1 MGKHRLVSALVVLAL
16 SIGSAQGLAM
26 ATDALPDEQW
36 TLATDQSN
44 SGQEL
49 LGFRVQENVD
59 LPYSKMT
66 GSDESNPGLPEQSK
80 ARLCTSARGA
90 FCGVGA
96 SNFQSVLAPCQSAE
110 ETNCLESISA
120 ISESG
125 TVINGRRKGSIP
137 IAGYTDFQADQQW
150 NVPAGAAPSTWIIP
164 GVTHGGAS
172 DEYLV
177 SAQVRGG
184 RSAASAKY
192 GISSYSIS
200 ISPVTEVKGDYSRP
214 KSTDST
220 SRLIKYPECETRH
233 TPCGIAL
240 DGWQYPKCASVD
252 DGLCALRQ
260 KFPEGYRFK
269 ISIRLA
275 QSPTGWFHGRM
286 SRPDISIKQVGS
298 GVLISFEAQPVVVP
312 VIGVLQ
318 PRSGLSQE
326 ILSYYADTNRRSSGS
341 ASGWGNPGPNNFI
354 NVLVQPDSDAQD
366 AFDQFALWS
375 TVIKNTA
382 SASPTMWTVRTLNV
396 PQETNSCLSNP
407 NILSGIVTTNSMAYS
422 PGPPTYSKD
431 SGTLDYK
438 VASPHLTSAGQVF
451 EGTYDLQ
458 IRSEVA
464 RCVYGFT
471 DAPVAASVSII
482 NDSGE
487 SRVTSTT
494 VTEKDGWFKLGAY
507 GFTFSSPTLKVKL
520 TQPKLPPAVVP
531 TPVAPTPVAA
541 PTPVVAKPLIK
552 SITCTK
558 GKTKVVVK
566 GASPKCPTGY
576 KKVA

>member
-1 MGKHRLVSALVVLAL
+1 MGKHRLIIALVVLAL

-36 TLATDQSN
+36 DLVTDQAT

-49 LGFRVQENVD
+49 RGFRVQENVD
-59 LPYSKMT
+59 LPYSRML
-66 GSDESNPGLPEQSK
+66 GSDESNPGLPESLK
-80 ARLCTSARGA
+80 ARICAGARDA
-90 FCGVGA
+90 FCGAGA
-96 SNFQSVLAPCQSAE
+96 SNFESLLEPCRSDL

-125 TVINGRRKGSIP
+125 NVISGNRKGAIP
-137 IAGYTDFQADQQW
+137 KAGYTDFQADPDL
-150 NVPAGAAPSTWIIP
+150 NVPTGSTPSTWSIP
-164 GVTHGGAS
+164 GVTHGGGT

-177 SAQVRGG
+177 SAKVRGG
-184 RSAASAKY
+184 RSDSSSKY
-192 GISSYSIS
+192 RFYGYTIAIAP
-200 ISPVTEVKGDYSRP
+200 ITEIIGAYTKPKLKDSR
-214 KSTDST
+214 
-220 SRLIKYPECETRH
+220 SRSVKYPECETRG
-233 TPCGIAL
+233 TCGIGL
-240 DGWQYPKCASVD
+240 DGMQYPKCASVD

-260 KFPEGYRFK
+260 KFPVGYRFK

-286 SRPDISIKQVGS
+286 SRPDISLKTISS
-298 GVLISFEAQPVVVP
+298 GVQVSIEAQPVMVP
-312 VIGVLQ
+312 VVGVIQ
-318 PRSGLSQE
+318 PQVSLSKE
-326 ILSYYADTNRRSSGS
+326 IISYYTEKNRGGFS
-341 ASGWGNPGPNNFI
+341 WGEMGPNKIVNT
-354 NVLVQPDSDAQD
+354 LVFPDPDSQD
-366 AFDQFALWS
+366 AFDQFALWAS
-375 TVIKNTA
+375 YIKDSA
-382 SASPTMWTVRTLNV
+382 SASPTMWMVRTLEI
-396 PQETNSCLSNP
+396 PQGTNSCFSNP
-407 NILSGIVTTNSMAYS
+407 NILSGVVTTNSMIYS
-422 PGPPTYSKD
+422 PGAPTYSKD

-471 DAPVAASVSII
+471 DAPVAASVSIV

-531 TPVAPTPVAA
+531 TPV
-541 PTPVVAKPLIK
+541 VAKPVLK
-552 SITCTK
+552 SITCMK
-558 GKTKVVVK
+558 GKTKKVVK
-566 GASPKCPTGY
+566 AVSPKCPMGY